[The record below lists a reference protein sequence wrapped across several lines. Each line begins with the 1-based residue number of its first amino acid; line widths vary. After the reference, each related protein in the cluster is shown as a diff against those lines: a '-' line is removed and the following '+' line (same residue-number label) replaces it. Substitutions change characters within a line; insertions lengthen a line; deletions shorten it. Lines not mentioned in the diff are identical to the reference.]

1 MTSIELI
8 RIKIIMKTMLNYQN
22 PKKERSLLEFKMRE
36 EKKTN
41 IQALINNIKM
51 IQYSPVYQSP
61 EEELQAVYIILLVVI
76 IKVWEAYLDLNQQR
90 ERSQNHQCIMTLQ
103 EENCMKQSLRNSWLI
118 KVKSI
123 SKIRNQKKCKKRTL
137 IGIQKDRNR
146 QLNLHKDSYRNLVR
160 NLTMTRVL

>member
-1 MTSIELI
+1 MTSTELI
-8 RIKIIMKTMLNYQN
+8 HIKIIMKTMLNYLN
-22 PKKERSLLEFKMRE
+22 LKKERSLLEFKMRV

-41 IQALINNIKM
+41 IQALTNNIKM
-51 IQYSPVYQSP
+51 IQYSQVFQSP

-76 IKVWEAYLDLNQQR
+76 IKVWEAYLDLNLQR

-103 EENCMKQSLRNSWLI
+103 EENCMKQSLRNSLQI
-118 KVKSI
+118 KAKSI